1 MSSYDSIPT
10 SHTPIVDSVESD
22 SDYKVVEMKVKKI
35 SAWKAVV
42 IFACAGCLAYAVV
55 VRSGGAFTTTRMR
68 GGGTTAT
75 TVLAT
80 AVTGT
85 QEELSCVGHRH
96 ICSGVGR
103 GNCCEGFECD
113 GPMVFG
119 TCNPFICGIK
129 GDMCTGFGTSNS
141 CCKGLT
147 CSLAYFMGN
156 IPLPPGTGK
165 CW

>member
-85 QEELSCVGHRH
+85 QEELSGCVGHNH
-96 ICSGVGR
+96 ICSGPGR
-103 GNCCEGFECD
+103 GNCCKGFQCD
-113 GPMVFG
+113 GPIAFG
-119 TCNPFICGIK
+119 TCHHSGCSVQGEFCAGI
-129 GDMCTGFGTSNS
+129 GGGNCCEGLACTFD
-141 CCKGLT
+141 
-147 CSLAYFMGN
+147 FQEF
-156 IPLPPGTGK
+156 PGTGH
-165 CW
+165 CQ

>member
-10 SHTPIVDSVESD
+10 SYTPIANFVESD

-85 QEELSCVGHRH
+85 QEELSCVPEGHS
-96 ICSGVGR
+96 CKGFGQ
-103 GNCCEGFECD
+103 GNCCDGQACYGPGF
-113 GPMVFG
+113 GF
-119 TCNPFICGIK
+119 CNPYNCTSKK
-129 GDMCTGFGTSNS
+129 GESCVGFGRGS
-141 CCKGLT
+141 CCEGNCWYKG
-147 CSLAYFMGN
+147 G
-156 IPLPPGTGK
+156 PLEFGE
-165 CW
+165 CA

>member
-85 QEELSCVGHRH
+85 QEEQSCVGHYH
-96 ICSGVGR
+96 SCKGFGR
-103 GNCCEGFECD
+103 GNCCDGFQCN
-113 GPMVFG
+113 GPGFG
-119 TCNPFICGIK
+119 TCQTSCSKCG
-129 GDMCTGFGTSNS
+129 GVDCLCTGFGTSNS
-141 CCKGLT
+141 CCAGLT
-147 CSLAYFMGN
+147 CYNVGFD
-156 IPLPPGTGK
+156 IFRFPPGTGM
-165 CW
+165 CM

>member
-1 MSSYDSIPT
+1 M
-10 SHTPIVDSVESD
+10 ESD

-103 GNCCEGFECD
+103 GNCCEGFECR
-113 GPMVFG
+113 GPIAFG
-119 TCNPFICGIK
+119 TCHPYNCG
-129 GDMCTGFGTSNS
+129 GFGSLCTGFGTSNS

-147 CSLAYFMGN
+147 CKAASFVGP
-156 IPLPPGTGK
+156 IPYPPGTGK
-165 CW
+165 CFD